1 MMESQAAVEKRY
13 RDALDSLVTKVQK
26 DRNIIAAILCGSMS
40 YDQVWDKSDIDL
52 LLVQREGKGDPR
64 GYTLTE
70 NDVNI
75 HAEVVPRGQLRQWQ
89 EAALQGSFE
98 HSFFSRSTLLFC
110 SDESVKTWYQNA
122 NLHNI
127 GGRDR
132 ALQLLIVAAGLLPTL
147 KYAEKQFYVNGDI
160 NYSFL
165 SILHTVESLARIEVI
180 LNDEVPSREV
190 IQPALEYNPDFF
202 RVTYSDLINCEK
214 NEAVIQ
220 KALDTIGAYLDEKL
234 FIFQPILDFLAEAAG
249 PRSTTE
255 LNDYFQKKIGDNRL
269 DAAYEWLAQ
278 KGVIQG
284 VSTPVKLT
292 LKSQVE
298 MEEAAYYYD
307 REAAATMGELQPPQ
321 LKFALNPDLRIGA
334 DAHPQIMDALDS
346 FVDKVEDD
354 RYIIAAILTS
364 NLAEDNVWEHTNIN
378 LLLIGRDDAKF
389 DEHYS
394 LVENGVNINVT
405 MHPRKRY
412 QQLLEGGLQG
422 SELHS
427 ILSRSRVLFT
437 RDEAIEE
444 WHSDLKHIGQRDR
457 ETQFINAGN
466 SIFALLTKAEKWFYL
481 KKDLNYS
488 FLYIML
494 LVQQL
499 ARVETIMHGEVPK
512 RKAIYQARAH
522 NPNFFDAVFTDL
534 INKEKDEERV
544 RRALETVDRY
554 LEDQTFTL
562 FQPLFDFLVSAGG
575 TRTATELSEHF
586 RMRQTWVGFVCEWLA
601 QKGVIEQFSSP
612 LRLTKESQI
621 SVEEAA
627 YYYDESNPFL
637 QDMRW

>member
-1 MMESQAAVEKRY
+1 MESQAAVEKRY
-13 RDALDSLVTKVQK
+13 HDALDSLITQVKK

-75 HAEVVPRGQLRQWQ
+75 HAEVVPRSQLRRWQ
-89 EAALQGSFE
+89 EAALQGSFG

-110 SDESVKTWYQNA
+110 SDESIKIWYQNA

-127 GGRDR
+127 GARDQ
-132 ALQLLIVAAGLLPTL
+132 ALLLLIVTTGLLPTL
-147 KYAEKQFYVNGDI
+147 KYAEKQFYVNRDL

-165 SILHTVESLARIEVI
+165 SILRTVESLARIEVI

-202 RVTYSDLINCEK
+202 RATYSDLINREK

-220 KALDTIGAYLDEKL
+220 NALDTIHAYLDEKL
-234 FIFQPILDFLAEAAG
+234 FIFQPILDFLAEADG

-255 LNDYFQKKIGDNRL
+255 LNSYFQKKIGENRL
-269 DAAYEWLAQ
+269 DAAYEWLAR
-278 KGVIQG
+278 KGIIQQ

-307 REAAATMGELQPPQ
+307 RETTIATSESNPPQ
-321 LKFALNPDLRIGA
+321 LKKN
-334 DAHPQIMDALDS
+334 AHPQIMNALDA
-346 FVDKVEDD
+346 FVDKVKGD

-364 NLAEDNVWEHTNIN
+364 NLAADNVWGHTNVNI
-378 LLLIGRDDAKF
+378 LLIGRDDAKF
-389 DEHYS
+389 DERYS
-394 LVENGVNINVT
+394 LVEDGVHINVT
-405 MHPRKRY
+405 MYPRKRY
-412 QQLLEGGLQG
+412 KQTLEGGLQG

-427 ILSRSRVLFT
+427 VLSRSRVLFS
-437 RDEAIEE
+437 RDEVIEE
-444 WHSDLKHIGQRDR
+444 WHSNLKHVGQRDR
-457 ETQFINAGN
+457 ETQLINAGN
-466 SIFALLTKAEKWFYL
+466 GIFAQLTKAEKWFYV
-481 KKDLNYS
+481 KKDFNYS
-488 FLYIML
+488 FLYIMF
-494 LVQQL
+494 VVEQL
-499 ARVETIMHGEVPK
+499 ARVETIMHGEVPR
-512 RKAIYQARAH
+512 RKAIYQARVH

-534 INKEKDEERV
+534 INKEKDEETV
-544 RRALETVDRY
+544 RRALETIDRY

-562 FQPLFDFLVSAGG
+562 FQPLFDFLMSAGG
-575 TRTATELSEHF
+575 TRTATELSDHF
-586 RMRQTWVGFVCEWLA
+586 GVRQVWVGLVCEWLA

-627 YYYDESNPFL
+627 YYYDEDNPFL
-637 QDMRW
+637 EEIRW

>member
-1 MMESQAAVEKRY
+1 MESQAAVEKRY

-64 GYTLTE
+64 GYTLSE

-75 HAEVVPRGQLRQWQ
+75 HAELVPRGQLRQWQ
-89 EAALQGSFE
+89 EAALQGSFD

-127 GGRDR
+127 GGRDK
-132 ALQLLIVAAGLLPTL
+132 ALQLLIVVTGLLPTL
-147 KYAEKQFYVNGDI
+147 RYAEKQFYVKGDL

-165 SILHTVESLARIEVI
+165 SILRTVESLARIEVI

-214 NEAVIQ
+214 NEATIQ
-220 KALDTIGAYLDEKL
+220 NTLDTINAYLDDKL
-234 FIFQPILDFLAEAAG
+234 FIFQPILDFLAEADG

-255 LNDYFQKKIGDNRL
+255 LNSYFQKKIGESRL
-269 DAAYEWLAQ
+269 DAAYEWLAR
-278 KGVIQG
+278 KGVIQRI
-284 VSTPVKLT
+284 STPVKLT

-298 MEEAAYYYD
+298 IEEAAYYYD
-307 REAAATMGELQPPQ
+307 KEAAATFDEVPPPRLKKDVQPE
-321 LKFALNPDLRIGA
+321 
-334 DAHPQIMDALDS
+334 IMEA
-346 FVDKVEDD
+346 VDTFIDKIKDD

-364 NLAEDNVWEHTNIN
+364 NLAEDNVWEYTDVNFF
-378 LLLIGRDDAKF
+378 LVGRDDAKF

-405 MHPRKRY
+405 MHPQKRY
-412 QQLLEGGLQG
+412 KQILEGGLQG

-427 ILSRSRVLFT
+427 ILARSQVLFSK
-437 RDEAIEE
+437 DEVIEE
-444 WHSDLKHIGQRDR
+444 WHSNLKHIGQRDR
-457 ETQFINAGN
+457 ETQFMNAGN
-466 SIFALLTKAEKWFYL
+466 GIFALLTKAEKWCYL
-481 KKDLNYS
+481 KKDFNYC
-488 FLYIML
+488 FLYIMF
-494 LVQQL
+494 VVEQL

-512 RKAIYQARAH
+512 RKAIYQAKVH
-522 NPNFFDAVFTDL
+522 NPDFFDAVFTDL
-534 INKEKDEERV
+534 INKEKDEKTVRV
-544 RRALETVDRY
+544 ALEIIDRY
-554 LEDQTFTL
+554 LEDQTFSL
-562 FQPLFDFLVSAGG
+562 FQPLFDFLASAGG
-575 TRTATELSEHF
+575 TRTATELSDHF
-586 RMRQTWVGFVCEWLA
+586 GVRQAWVGFLCEWLA
-601 QKGVIEQFSSP
+601 QKGVIEQFASP

-627 YYYDESNPFL
+627 YYYDADNPFL
-637 QDMRW
+637 DEMR

>member
-13 RDALDSLVTKVQK
+13 REALDSLVTQVKK

-52 LLVQREGKGDPR
+52 LLVQREGKGDSR
-64 GYTLTE
+64 GYTLSE

-75 HAEVVPRGQLRQWQ
+75 HAEVVPRSQLRRWQ
-89 EAALQGSFE
+89 EAALQGSFD

-122 NLHNI
+122 NLHDI
-127 GGRDR
+127 GARDR
-132 ALQLLIVAAGLLPTL
+132 ALQLLIVATGLLPTL
-147 KYAEKQFYVNGDI
+147 KYAEKQFYVNKDL

-165 SILHTVESLARIEVI
+165 SILRTVENLARIEVI

-202 RVTYSDLINCEK
+202 HVTYSDLINCEK
-214 NEAVIQ
+214 DEAVIQ
-220 KALDTIGAYLDEKL
+220 NALNTINAYLDEKL
-234 FIFQPILDFLAEAAG
+234 FIFQPILDFLAEADG

-255 LNDYFQKKIGDNRL
+255 LNSYFQKKISANRL
-269 DAAYEWLAQ
+269 DAAYEWLAR
-278 KGVIQG
+278 KGVIQQ
-284 VSTPVKLT
+284 VSTTVKLT

-298 MEEAAYYYD
+298 MEETAYYYD
-307 REAAATMGELQPPQ
+307 REAVATMSESRPSQ
-321 LKFALNPDLRIGA
+321 LEKE
-334 DAHPQIMDALDS
+334 AHPQIMDALDA
-346 FVDKVEDD
+346 FVDKVQDD

-378 LLLIGRDDAKF
+378 IFLIGRDDAKF

-394 LVENGVNINVT
+394 LVEDNVNINVT

-412 QQLLEGGLQG
+412 QQTLESELQG

-427 ILSRSRVLFT
+427 VLSRSRVLFS
-437 RDEAIEE
+437 RDEVIKE
-444 WHSDLKHIGQRDR
+444 WHSNLERVGERDR
-457 ETQFINAGN
+457 ETQLMNAGN
-466 SIFALLTKAEKWFYL
+466 GIFAQLTKAEKWFYL
-481 KKDLNYS
+481 KKDFNYS
-488 FLYIML
+488 FLYIMF
-494 LVQQL
+494 VVEQL

-512 RKAIYQARAH
+512 RKAIYQAREH
-522 NPNFFDAVFTDL
+522 NPNFFDAVFMDL
-534 INKEKDEERV
+534 INKEKDEETV
-544 RRALETVDRY
+544 RHALEAIDHY

-562 FQPLFDFLVSAGG
+562 FQPLFDFLASAGG
-575 TRTATELSEHF
+575 TRTATELRDHF
-586 RMRQTWVGFVCEWLA
+586 GGRQAWVGLVCEWLA
-601 QKGVIEQFSSP
+601 QKGAIEQFSSP

-627 YYYDESNPFL
+627 YYYDENNPFL
-637 QDMRW
+637 EEMGW

>member
-64 GYTLTE
+64 GYTLAE

-75 HAEVVPRGQLRQWQ
+75 HAEVVPRGQLRRWQ
-89 EAALQGSFE
+89 EAALQGSFD

-122 NLHNI
+122 NLHDI

-132 ALQLLIVAAGLLPTL
+132 ALQLLIVATGLLPTL
-147 KYAEKQFYVNGDI
+147 KYAEKQFYVNRDL

-165 SILHTVESLARIEVI
+165 SILRTVESLARIEVI

-202 RVTYSDLINCEK
+202 RVTYSDLINREK
-214 NEAVIQ
+214 DEAVIQ
-220 KALDTIGAYLDEKL
+220 SALDAINAYLDEKL
-234 FIFQPILDFLAEAAG
+234 FIFQPILDFLAEANG

-255 LNDYFQKKIGDNRL
+255 LNSYFQKKIGDNRL
-269 DAAYEWLAQ
+269 DAAYVWLAQ
-278 KGVIQG
+278 KGIIQQ

-298 MEEAAYYYD
+298 MEEAAYYYE
-307 REAAATMGELQPPQ
+307 REAAATMEELQPPQ
-321 LKFALNPDLRIGA
+321 LKS
-334 DAHPQIMDALDS
+334 DAHPQIMAALET
-346 FVDKVEDD
+346 FVDKVKDD

-364 NLAEDNVWEHTNIN
+364 NLAKDNVWEHTNIN
-378 LLLIGRDDAKF
+378 LFLIGRDDAKF

-394 LVENGVNINVT
+394 LVEDGVNINVT

-427 ILSRSRVLFT
+427 VLSRSRVLFS

-444 WHSDLKHIGQRDR
+444 WHNDLKYIGQRDQ
-457 ETQFINAGN
+457 ETQLMNAGN
-466 SIFALLTKAEKWFYL
+466 GIFAMLTKAEKWFYL

-488 FLYIML
+488 FLYIMFV
-494 LVQQL
+494 VQQL
-499 ARVETIMHGEVPK
+499 AQVETIMHGEVPK

-534 INKEKDEERV
+534 INKEKDEETV
-544 RRALETVDRY
+544 RRALEMIDRY
-554 LEDQTFTL
+554 LEDRTFTL
-562 FQPLFDFLVSAGG
+562 FQPLFDFLGSAGG
-575 TRTATELSEHF
+575 TRTATELSDHF
-586 RMRQTWVGFVCEWLA
+586 GVRQAWVGFVCEWLA
-601 QKGVIEQFSSP
+601 QKEVIEQFSSP

-627 YYYDESNPFL
+627 YYYDEDNPFL
-637 QDMRW
+637 EEMRW

>member
-1 MMESQAAVEKRY
+1 MIESQAAVEKRY

-70 NDVNI
+70 NNVNI

-132 ALQLLIVAAGLLPTL
+132 GLQLLIVAAGLLPTL

-165 SILHTVESLARIEVI
+165 SILRTVESLARIEVI

-202 RVTYSDLINCEK
+202 QITYSDLINCEK
-214 NEAVIQ
+214 NETVIQ
-220 KALDTIGAYLDEKL
+220 NALDTINAYLDEKL
-234 FIFQPILDFLAEAAG
+234 FIFQPILDFLAEANG

-255 LNDYFQKKIGDNRL
+255 LNSYFQKKIGETRL

-278 KGVIQG
+278 KGIIQG

-307 REAAATMGELQPPQ
+307 REAATTMGESHPPQ
-321 LKFALNPDLRIGA
+321 LKFALNPDLHIGA
-334 DAHPQIMDALDS
+334 DAHPQIMDALDF
-346 FVDKVEDD
+346 FVDKVQDD

-364 NLAEDNVWEHTNIN
+364 NLAEDNVWEHTDIN
-378 LLLIGRDDAKF
+378 LILIGRDDARF

-394 LVENGVNINVT
+394 LVEDGVNINVT

-437 RDEAIEE
+437 KDEAIEK

-466 SIFALLTKAEKWFYL
+466 GIFAMLTKAEKWFYL

-488 FLYIML
+488 FLYIMF

-512 RKAIYQARAH
+512 RKAIYQARMH
-522 NPNFFDAVFTDL
+522 NPDLFDAVFTDL
-534 INKEKDEERV
+534 INKEKDEETV
-544 RRALETVDRY
+544 RRALERIDRH
-554 LEDQTFTL
+554 LEDRTFIL
-562 FQPLFDFLVSAGG
+562 FQPLFDFLASAGG
-575 TRTATELSEHF
+575 TRTATELSDHF
-586 RMRQTWVGFVCEWLA
+586 RVRQTWVGFVCEWLA
-601 QKGVIEQFSSP
+601 QKGVIEQFASP
-612 LRLTKESQI
+612 LRLTKESQV

>member
-13 RDALDSLVTKVQK
+13 HDALDSLVTKVQK

-52 LLVQREGKGDPR
+52 LLIQREGKGDPR

-70 NDVNI
+70 NNVNI
-75 HAEVVPRGQLRQWQ
+75 HAEVVPRSQLRRWQ

-132 ALQLLIVAAGLLPTL
+132 ALQLLVVATGLLPTL
-147 KYAEKQFYVNGDI
+147 RYAEKQFYVNGDI

-165 SILHTVESLARIEVI
+165 SILRTVESLARIEVI

-202 RVTYSDLINCEK
+202 RVTYSDLINREK
-214 NEAVIQ
+214 DEAIIQ
-220 KALDTIGAYLDEKL
+220 NALDTINAYLDEKL
-234 FIFQPILDFLAEAAG
+234 FIFQPILDFLAEADG
-249 PRSTTE
+249 SRSTTE
-255 LNDYFQKKIGDNRL
+255 LNSYFQKKIGDNRL
-269 DAAYEWLAQ
+269 DAAYEWLAR
-278 KGVIQG
+278 KGIIQG

-307 REAAATMGELQPPQ
+307 RETTTITSELRQPK
-321 LKFALNPDLRIGA
+321 LKK
-334 DAHPQIMDALDS
+334 DAYPRIMDALDT
-346 FVDKVEDD
+346 FVDKVKGD
-354 RYIIAAILTS
+354 RYAIAVILTS

-378 LLLIGRDDAKF
+378 LLIIGRDDAKF

-405 MHPRKRY
+405 MYSRKRY
-412 QQLLEGGLQG
+412 QQLLEGELQG

-427 ILSRSRVLFT
+427 VLSRSQVFFT
-437 RDEAIEE
+437 RDTVIEE
-444 WHSDLKHIGQRDR
+444 WHSDLKHIGQRDQ
-457 ETQFINAGN
+457 ETQLINAGN
-466 SIFALLTKAEKWFYL
+466 SIFAVLTKAEKWFHL
-481 KKDLNYS
+481 KKDFNYS
-488 FLYIML
+488 FLYIMFV
-494 LVQQL
+494 VQQL

-512 RKAIYQARAH
+512 RKAIYQARMH

-534 INKEKDEERV
+534 INKAKEKETI
-544 RRALETVDRY
+544 RRALETIDRY
-554 LEDQTFTL
+554 LEDRTFTL
-562 FQPLFDFLVSAGG
+562 FQPLFDFLASAGG
-575 TRTATELSEHF
+575 TRTATELSDHF
-586 RMRQTWVGFVCEWLA
+586 GGRQAWVGLVCEWLA
-601 QKGVIEQFSSP
+601 QKEVIEQFSSP

-637 QDMRW
+637 KDMRW

>member
-13 RDALDSLVTKVQK
+13 HDALDSLLTKVQK

-64 GYTLTE
+64 GYTLAE

-75 HAEVVPRGQLRQWQ
+75 HAEVVPRSQLRRWQ
-89 EAALQGSFE
+89 EAALQGSFD

-127 GGRDR
+127 GARDR
-132 ALQLLIVAAGLLPTL
+132 ALQLLIVATGLLPTL
-147 KYAEKQFYVNGDI
+147 KYAEKQFYVNGDL

-165 SILHTVESLARIEVI
+165 SILRTVESLARIEVI

-202 RVTYSDLINCEK
+202 RVTYSDLINREK
-214 NEAVIQ
+214 NEGVIQ
-220 KALDTIGAYLDEKL
+220 NALETINTYLDEKL
-234 FIFQPILDFLAEAAG
+234 FIFQPILDFLAEADG

-255 LNDYFQKKIGDNRL
+255 LNDYFQKKIGENRL
-269 DAAYEWLAQ
+269 DAAYEWLAR
-278 KGVIQG
+278 KGIIQRI
-284 VSTPVKLT
+284 STPIKLT

-307 REAAATMGELQPPQ
+307 REAAATMSESHPPQ
-321 LKFALNPDLRIGA
+321 LKS
-334 DAHPQIMDALDS
+334 DAHPQIMDALDT
-346 FVDKVEDD
+346 FVDKVRDD

-364 NLAEDNVWEHTNIN
+364 NLAEDNVWEHTDIN
-378 LLLIGRDDAKF
+378 LFLIGRDDARF
-389 DEHYS
+389 DERYS
-394 LVENGVNINVT
+394 LVEDGVNINVT
-405 MHPRKRY
+405 MYPRKRY
-412 QQLLEGGLQG
+412 QQTLEGGLQG

-427 ILSRSRVLFT
+427 VLSRSRVLFT
-437 RDEAIEE
+437 RDAVVEE
-444 WHSDLKHIGQRDR
+444 WHNNLERVGERDR

-466 SIFALLTKAEKWFYL
+466 SIFALLTKAEKWCYV
-481 KKDLNYS
+481 KKDFNYS

-494 LVQQL
+494 VVQQL
-499 ARVETIMHGEVPK
+499 ARVETIMHGEVPN

-534 INKEKDEERV
+534 MDKEKDEETV
-544 RRALETVDRY
+544 RRALETIDRY
-554 LEDQTFTL
+554 LEDRALTL
-562 FQPLFDFLVSAGG
+562 FQPLFDFLASAGG
-575 TRTATELSEHF
+575 TRTATELSDHF
-586 RMRQTWVGFVCEWLA
+586 RVRQTWVGFVCEWLA
-601 QKGVIEQFSSP
+601 QKEIIEQFSSS

-627 YYYDESNPFL
+627 YYYDENNPFL
-637 QDMRW
+637 EEMRW

>member
-1 MMESQAAVEKRY
+1 MMESQAVVEKRY
-13 RDALDSLVTKVQK
+13 RNALDSLVTKVEK

-64 GYTLTE
+64 GYTLAE

-75 HAEVVPRGQLRQWQ
+75 HAEVIPRGQLRRWQ
-89 EAALQGSFE
+89 EAALQGSFD

-127 GGRDR
+127 GARDR
-132 ALQLLIVAAGLLPTL
+132 RLQLLIVVTGLLPTFR
-147 KYAEKQFYVNGDI
+147 YAEKQFYVNGDI

-165 SILHTVESLARIEVI
+165 SILRTVESLARIEVI

-202 RVTYSDLINCEK
+202 RVTYSDLINCGKDE
-214 NEAVIQ
+214 EVIQ
-220 KALDTIGAYLDEKL
+220 NALDTINAYLDEKL
-234 FIFQPILDFLAEAAG
+234 FIFQPILDFLAEADG

-255 LNDYFQKKIGDNRL
+255 LNSYFQKKIGENRI
-269 DAAYEWLAQ
+269 DAAYEWLAR
-278 KGVIQG
+278 KGIIQQI
-284 VSTPVKLT
+284 STSIKLT

-307 REAAATMGELQPPQ
+307 REAAATMGESHPPQ
-321 LKFALNPDLRIGA
+321 LKS
-334 DAHPQIMDALDS
+334 DAHPQIMEALDA
-346 FVDKVEDD
+346 FVEKVKDD
-354 RYIIAAILTS
+354 RYIVAAILTS
-364 NLAEDNVWEHTNIN
+364 NLAKDNVWEHTDIN
-378 LLLIGRDDAKF
+378 LFLIGRDDAKF
-389 DEHYS
+389 DEHYN
-394 LVENGVNINVT
+394 LVEDGVNINVT

-412 QQLLEGGLQG
+412 QQILEGGLQG

-427 ILSRSRVLFT
+427 VLSKSRVLFT
-437 RDEAIEE
+437 RDAVVEE
-444 WHSDLKHIGQRDR
+444 WHNNLERVGERDR
-457 ETQFINAGN
+457 ETQFINTGN
-466 SIFALLTKAEKWFYL
+466 SIFALLTKAEKWFYV

-494 LVQQL
+494 VVQQL

-534 INKEKDEERV
+534 MDKEKDEETV
-544 RRALETVDRY
+544 RRALEMIDRY
-554 LEDQTFTL
+554 LEDWTFTL
-562 FQPLFDFLVSAGG
+562 FQPLFDFLASAGG
-575 TRTATELSEHF
+575 TRTATELSDYF
-586 RMRQTWVGFVCEWLA
+586 GVRQAWVGLVCEWLA

-621 SVEEAA
+621 SVEEVA
-627 YYYDESNPFL
+627 YYYDEDNPFL
-637 QDMRW
+637 EEMR

>member
-1 MMESQAAVEKRY
+1 MMESQVAVEKRY
-13 RDALDSLVTKVQK
+13 HDALDSLVTKVQK

-110 SDESVKTWYQNA
+110 RDESVKTWYQNA

-127 GGRDR
+127 GARDR
-132 ALQLLIVAAGLLPTL
+132 ALQLLIVANGLLPTL
-147 KYAEKQFYVNGDI
+147 KYAKKQFYVNRDL

-165 SILHTVESLARIEVI
+165 SILHTVEGLARIEVI

-202 RVTYSDLINCEK
+202 HVTYADLINREK
-214 NEAVIQ
+214 NEGVIQ
-220 KALDTIGAYLDEKL
+220 NVLDTINAYLDEKL
-234 FIFQPILDFLAEAAG
+234 FIFQPILDFLAGADG

-255 LNDYFQKKIGDNRL
+255 LNSYFQKKIGDNRL
-269 DAAYEWLAQ
+269 DAAYEWLAR
-278 KGVIQG
+278 KDIIQE

-298 MEEAAYYYD
+298 VEEAAYYYD
-307 REAAATMGELQPPQ
+307 REATTRSSELRQPK
-321 LKFALNPDLRIGA
+321 LKQ
-334 DAHPQIMDALDS
+334 DAHPRIMDALDT
-346 FVDKVEDD
+346 FADKVQDD
-354 RYIIAAILTS
+354 RYIIGGILTS
-364 NLAEDNVWEHTNIN
+364 NLAADNVWEHTNIN
-378 LLLIGRDDAKF
+378 LILIGRDDAKF
-389 DEHYS
+389 NEHYS
-394 LVENGVNINVT
+394 LVEGGVNISVT
-405 MHPRKRY
+405 MQPRKRY
-412 QQLLEGGLQG
+412 QQTLEGGLQG

-427 ILSRSRVLFT
+427 VLSRSRVLFS
-437 RDEAIEE
+437 RDEVIKE
-444 WHSDLKHIGQRDR
+444 WHNNLERVGERDR

-466 SIFALLTKAEKWFYL
+466 GIFAQLTKAEKWFYV
-481 KKDLNYS
+481 KKDFNYS
-488 FLYIML
+488 FLYIMFV
-494 LVQQL
+494 VQQL

-512 RKAIYQARAH
+512 RKAIYQARMH

-534 INKEKDEERV
+534 INQEKDEETV
-544 RRALETVDRY
+544 RHALEKINRY
-554 LEDQTFTL
+554 LEDRIFTL
-562 FQPLFDFLVSAGG
+562 FQPLFDFLASAGG
-575 TRTATELSEHF
+575 TRTATELSDHF
-586 RMRQTWVGFVCEWLA
+586 GVRQAWVGLVCEWLA
-601 QKGVIEQFSSP
+601 QKGIIEQFSSP
-612 LRLTKESQI
+612 LRLTRESHI

-627 YYYDESNPFL
+627 YYHDEDNPFL
-637 QDMRW
+637 QDMKW

>member
-1 MMESQAAVEKRY
+1 MIESQAAVEKRY
-13 RDALDSLVTKVQK
+13 HDALDSLVTKVQK

-64 GYTLTE
+64 GYTLAE

-75 HAEVVPRGQLRQWQ
+75 HAEVIPRSQLRRWQ
-89 EAALQGSFE
+89 EAALQGSFD

-127 GGRDR
+127 GARDR
-132 ALQLLIVAAGLLPTL
+132 GLQLLIVATGLLPTL
-147 KYAEKQFYVNGDI
+147 RYAEKQFYVNRDL

-165 SILHTVESLARIEVI
+165 SILRTVESLARIEVI

-202 RVTYSDLINCEK
+202 RVTYSDLINREK
-214 NEAVIQ
+214 DEAVIQ
-220 KALDTIGAYLDEKL
+220 NALDTINAYLDEKL
-234 FIFQPILDFLAEAAG
+234 FIFQPILDFLAEADG

-255 LNDYFQKKIGDNRL
+255 LNSYFQKKIGENRL
-269 DAAYEWLAQ
+269 DAAYEWLAR
-278 KGVIQG
+278 KGIIQQ
-284 VSTPVKLT
+284 VSTPVKFT
-292 LKSQVE
+292 LKSQFE

-307 REAAATMGELQPPQ
+307 RAAAATMGALHPLQ
-321 LKFALNPDLRIGA
+321 LKS
-334 DAHPQIMDALDS
+334 DAHPQIMDALDT
-346 FVDKVEDD
+346 FAYKVKDD

-378 LLLIGRDDAKF
+378 LIIIGRDDAKF

-394 LVENGVNINVT
+394 LVEDGVNISVT
-405 MHPRKRY
+405 IYPRKRY
-412 QQLLEGGLQG
+412 QQIIEGGLQG

-427 ILSRSRVLFT
+427 VLSRSRVLFT
-437 RDEAIEE
+437 RDAVVEE
-444 WHSDLKHIGQRDR
+444 WHNNLERVGERDR
-457 ETQFINAGN
+457 ETQFINTGN
-466 SIFALLTKAEKWFYL
+466 SIFALLTKAEKWFYV
-481 KKDLNYS
+481 KKDFNYS

-494 LVQQL
+494 VVEQL
-499 ARVETIMHGEVPK
+499 ARVETIMHGEVPR
-512 RKAIYQARAH
+512 RKAIYQARMH

-534 INKEKDEERV
+534 MDKEKDEETV
-544 RRALETVDRY
+544 RRALETIDRY
-554 LEDQTFTL
+554 LEDRTFTL
-562 FQPLFDFLVSAGG
+562 FQPLFDFLASAGG
-575 TRTATELSEHF
+575 TRTATELRDHF
-586 RMRQTWVGFVCEWLA
+586 GVRQAWVGLVCEWLA

-627 YYYDESNPFL
+627 YYYDEDNPFL
-637 QDMRW
+637 EEMR

>member
-1 MMESQAAVEKRY
+1 MIESQAAVEKRY

-70 NDVNI
+70 SDVNI
-75 HAEVVPRGQLRQWQ
+75 HAEVVPRGQLRRWQ
-89 EAALQGSFE
+89 EAALQGSFD

-122 NLHNI
+122 NLHDI

-132 ALQLLIVAAGLLPTL
+132 VLQLLIVATGLIPTL
-147 KYAEKQFYVNGDI
+147 RYAEKQFYVNGDLD
-160 NYSFL
+160 YSFL
-165 SILHTVESLARIEVI
+165 SILRTVESLARIEVI

-202 RVTYSDLINCEK
+202 YVTYSDLINREK
-214 NEAVIQ
+214 NEEVIQ
-220 KALDTIGAYLDEKL
+220 NALDTINAYLDEKL
-234 FIFQPILDFLAEAAG
+234 FIFRPILDFLAEANG

-255 LNDYFQKKIGDNRL
+255 LNGYFQKKIGENRL
-269 DAAYEWLAQ
+269 DAAYEWLAR
-278 KGVIQG
+278 KGIIQQ

-307 REAAATMGELQPPQ
+307 REAAATMSESHPPQ

-334 DAHPQIMDALDS
+334 DAHPQIMDALDA
-346 FVDKVEDD
+346 FVDKVKDD

-364 NLAEDNVWEHTNIN
+364 NLAAANVWEHTDIN
-378 LLLIGRDDAKF
+378 LFLIGRDDARF
-389 DEHYS
+389 DERYN
-394 LVENGVNINVT
+394 LVEDGVNISVT
-405 MHPRKRY
+405 MYPRKRY
-412 QQLLEGGLQG
+412 QQTLEGGLQG

-427 ILSRSRVLFT
+427 VLSRSRVLFT
-437 RDEAIEE
+437 RDEVIEE
-444 WHSDLKHIGQRDR
+444 WHNNLERVGERDR

-466 SIFALLTKAEKWFYL
+466 SIFALLTKAEKWFYV
-481 KKDLNYS
+481 KKDFNYS

-494 LVQQL
+494 VVQQL
-499 ARVETIMHGEVPK
+499 ARIETLMHGEVPK
-512 RKAIYQARAH
+512 RKAIYQARVH
-522 NPNFFDAVFTDL
+522 NPSFFDAVFTDL
-534 INKEKDEERV
+534 MDKEKDEETV
-544 RRALETVDRY
+544 RRALEMIDRY
-554 LEDQTFTL
+554 LEDWTFTL
-562 FQPLFDFLVSAGG
+562 FQPLFDFLASAGG
-575 TRTATELSEHF
+575 TRTATELSDYF
-586 RMRQTWVGFVCEWLA
+586 GVRQAWVGLVCEWLA

-627 YYYDESNPFL
+627 YYYDENNPFL

>member
-13 RDALDSLVTKVQK
+13 RDALDSLVTKVEK

-64 GYTLTE
+64 GYTLSE

-75 HAEVVPRGQLRQWQ
+75 HAELVPRGQLRRWQ
-89 EAALQGSFE
+89 EAALQGSFD

-122 NLHNI
+122 NLHDI

-132 ALQLLIVAAGLLPTL
+132 ALQLLIVATGLLPTL
-147 KYAEKQFYVNGDI
+147 RYAEKQFYVNGDI

-165 SILHTVESLARIEVI
+165 SILRTVESLARIEVI

-214 NEAVIQ
+214 NEGVIQ
-220 KALDTIGAYLDEKL
+220 NALDTINAYLDEKL
-234 FIFQPILDFLAEAAG
+234 FIFQPILDFLAEANG

-255 LNDYFQKKIGDNRL
+255 LNDYFQKKISDSRL
-269 DAAYEWLAQ
+269 DVAYEWLAQ
-278 KGVIQG
+278 KGIIQG
-284 VSTPVKLT
+284 VSAPVKLT

-307 REAAATMGELQPPQ
+307 RKAAATIGESHPPQ
-321 LKFALNPDLRIGA
+321 LKFALNPDLRIGV
-334 DAHPQIMDALDS
+334 DAHPQIMEALEAL
-346 FVDKVEDD
+346 VDKVRDD
-354 RYIIAAILTS
+354 RYIIATILTS
-364 NLAEDNVWEHTNIN
+364 NLAEDNVWQHTNIN

-394 LVENGVNINVT
+394 LVEDGVNINVT

-437 RDEAIEE
+437 RDEAIEK

-457 ETQFINAGN
+457 ETQLINAGN
-466 SIFALLTKAEKWFYL
+466 SIFALLTKAEKWFYV

-494 LVQQL
+494 VVQQL

-512 RKAIYQARAH
+512 RKAIYQARRH

-534 INKEKDEERV
+534 INKDKDEQTV
-544 RRALETVDRY
+544 RRALETIDRY

-562 FQPLFDFLVSAGG
+562 FQPLFDFLASAGG
-575 TRTATELSEHF
+575 TRTATELSDHF
-586 RMRQTWVGFVCEWLA
+586 GVRQAWVGLVCEWLA

-627 YYYDESNPFL
+627 YYYDENNPFL
-637 QDMRW
+637 EDMRW

>member
-75 HAEVVPRGQLRQWQ
+75 HAEVVPRGQLRRWQ
-89 EAALQGSFE
+89 ETALQGSFD

-122 NLHNI
+122 NLHDI

-132 ALQLLIVAAGLLPTL
+132 ALQLLIVATGLLPTFR
-147 KYAEKQFYVNGDI
+147 YAEKQFYVNGDL

-165 SILHTVESLARIEVI
+165 SILRAVESLARIEVI

-202 RVTYSDLINCEK
+202 HVTYSDLINCEK
-214 NEAVIQ
+214 NEGVIQ
-220 KALDTIGAYLDEKL
+220 NALDTINTYLDEKL
-234 FIFQPILDFLAEAAG
+234 FIFQPILDFLAEAEG

-255 LNDYFQKKIGDNRL
+255 LNSYFQRKIGETRL
-269 DAAYEWLAQ
+269 DAAYEWLAR
-278 KGVIQG
+278 KGIIQQ
-284 VSTPVKLT
+284 VSSPVKLT

-298 MEEAAYYYD
+298 VEEAAYYYD
-307 REAAATMGELQPPQ
+307 RESATTMGESHPLL
-321 LKFALNPDLRIGA
+321 LKS
-334 DAHPQIMDALDS
+334 DAHPQIMEALEAL
-346 FVDKVEDD
+346 VDKVKDD
-354 RYIIAAILTS
+354 RYIIAVILTS

-394 LVENGVNINVT
+394 LVEEGVNINVT

-427 ILSRSRVLFT
+427 ILSRSRVFFT
-437 RDEAIEE
+437 RDEAIEK
-444 WHSDLKHIGQRDR
+444 WHSDLKHIGQRDQ
-457 ETQFINAGN
+457 ETQLHKCAGN

-488 FLYIML
+488 FLYIMF

-499 ARVETIMHGEVPK
+499 ARVETIMHGEVPE
-512 RKAIYQARAH
+512 RKAIYQARVH
-522 NPNFFDAVFTDL
+522 NPDLFDAVFTDL
-534 INKEKDEERV
+534 INTEKDEETV
-544 RRALETVDRY
+544 RRALETIDRY
-554 LEDQTFTL
+554 LDDRTFTL
-562 FQPLFDFLVSAGG
+562 FQPLFDFLASAGG
-575 TRTATELSEHF
+575 TRTATELSDHF
-586 RMRQTWVGFVCEWLA
+586 SVRQTWVGFVCEWLA
-601 QKGVIEQFSSP
+601 QKEVIEQFSSP

-627 YYYDESNPFL
+627 YYYDEHNPFL
-637 QDMRW
+637 GI

>member
-202 RVTYSDLINCEK
+202 RVTYSNLINCEK

>member
-1 MMESQAAVEKRY
+1 MESQAVVEKRY
-13 RDALDSLVTKVQK
+13 HDALDFLVTKVQK

-75 HAEVVPRGQLRQWQ
+75 HAEVVPRGELRRWQ

-127 GGRDR
+127 GERDR
-132 ALQLLIVAAGLLPTL
+132 ALQLLIVATGLLPTL
-147 KYAEKQFYVNGDI
+147 RYAEKQFYVNSDL

-165 SILHTVESLARIEVI
+165 SILRTVESLARIEVI

-202 RVTYSDLINCEK
+202 HVTYSDLINREK
-214 NEAVIQ
+214 DEAVIQ
-220 KALDTIGAYLDEKL
+220 NALDTIHAYLDGKL
-234 FIFQPILDFLAEAAG
+234 FIFQPILEFLAEAGG
-249 PRSTTE
+249 PQSTTE
-255 LNDYFQKKIGDNRL
+255 LNTYFQKKIGDNRL
-269 DAAYEWLAQ
+269 DAAYEWLAR
-278 KGVIQG
+278 KGIIQQ

-307 REAAATMGELQPPQ
+307 REAATTMDELRSSQ

-334 DAHPQIMDALDS
+334 DAHPQIMEALDT
-346 FVDKVEDD
+346 FVDKVKDD

-364 NLAEDNVWEHTNIN
+364 NLAEDNVCEYTNIN

-394 LVENGVNINVT
+394 LVEYGVNISVT

-427 ILSRSRVLFT
+427 VLSRSQVLFT

-444 WHSDLKHIGQRDR
+444 WHSDLKHIGQRDQ
-457 ETQFINAGN
+457 ETQLINAGN

-488 FLYIML
+488 FLYIMF

-512 RKAIYQARAH
+512 RKAIYQAKMY
-522 NPNFFDAVFTDL
+522 NPDLFDAVFTDL
-534 INKEKDEERV
+534 INKEKDEGTV
-544 RRALETVDRY
+544 RRALETIDRY
-554 LEDQTFTL
+554 LADQTFTL
-562 FQPLFDFLVSAGG
+562 FQPLFDFLASAGG
-575 TRTATELSEHF
+575 TRTATELSDHF
-586 RMRQTWVGFVCEWLA
+586 GVRQAWVGLVCEWLA
-601 QKGVIEQFSSP
+601 QKGIIEQFSSP

-627 YYYDESNPFL
+627 YYYDEDNPFL
-637 QDMRW
+637 EEMRW

>member
-1 MMESQAAVEKRY
+1 MESQAAVEKRY
-13 RDALDSLVTKVQK
+13 HDALDSLVTKVQK

-52 LLVQREGKGDPR
+52 LLVQREGKGEPR
-64 GYTLTE
+64 GYTLSE

-75 HAEVVPRGQLRQWQ
+75 HAEVVPRGQLRRWQ
-89 EAALQGSFE
+89 EAALQGSFD

-122 NLHNI
+122 NLHDI

-132 ALQLLIVAAGLLPTL
+132 ALQLLIVATGLLPTL
-147 KYAEKQFYVNGDI
+147 KYAEKQFYVNRDL

-165 SILHTVESLARIEVI
+165 SILRTVESLARIEVI

-190 IQPALEYNPDFF
+190 IQPALEYNPAFF

-214 NEAVIQ
+214 DEAVIQ
-220 KALDTIGAYLDEKL
+220 NALDTINAYLDEKL
-234 FIFQPILDFLAEAAG
+234 FIFQPILDFLAEAGG
-249 PRSTTE
+249 PRSATE
-255 LNDYFQKKIGDNRL
+255 LNSYFQNKIGDNHL
-269 DAAYEWLAQ
+269 DAAYVWLAQ
-278 KGVIQG
+278 KGIIQQ
-284 VSTPVKLT
+284 VSTPVKFT

-307 REAAATMGELQPPQ
+307 RAAPMGESQLPQ
-321 LKFALNPDLRIGA
+321 LKS
-334 DAHPQIMDALDS
+334 DAHPQIMAALET
-346 FVDKVEDD
+346 FVDKVQDD
-354 RYIIAAILTS
+354 RYITAAILTS

-378 LLLIGRDDAKF
+378 LFLIGRDDAKF

-394 LVENGVNINVT
+394 LVENGVTINVT

-427 ILSRSRVLFT
+427 ILSRSRVLFS
-437 RDEAIEE
+437 RDAAIEK
-444 WHSDLKHIGQRDR
+444 WHSDLKHIGQRDQ
-457 ETQFINAGN
+457 ETQLLNAGN
-466 SIFALLTKAEKWFYL
+466 SIFALLTKAEKWFHV

-488 FLYIML
+488 FLYIMFV
-494 LVQQL
+494 VQQL
-499 ARVETIMHGEVPK
+499 ARVETIMQGEVPK
-512 RKAIYQARAH
+512 RKAIYQAGTH

-534 INKEKDEERV
+534 VSKEQDEETV
-544 RRALETVDRY
+544 RRALEMIDRY
-554 LEDQTFTL
+554 LEDRTFTL
-562 FQPLFDFLVSAGG
+562 FQPLFDFLASAGG
-575 TRTATELSEHF
+575 TRTATELSDHF
-586 RMRQTWVGFVCEWLA
+586 GVRQAWVGLVCEWLA
-601 QKGVIEQFSSP
+601 QKEVIEQFSSP

-627 YYYDESNPFL
+627 YYYDEHNPFL
-637 QDMRW
+637 EEMRW

>member
-1 MMESQAAVEKRY
+1 MIESQAAVEKRY
-13 RDALDSLVTKVQK
+13 RDALDSLVTKVEK

-64 GYTLTE
+64 GYTLAE

-75 HAEVVPRGQLRQWQ
+75 HAEVIPRSQLRRWQ
-89 EAALQGSFE
+89 EAALQGSFD

-127 GGRDR
+127 GARDR
-132 ALQLLIVAAGLLPTL
+132 GLQLLIVATGLLPTL
-147 KYAEKQFYVNGDI
+147 RYAEKQFYVNRDL

-165 SILHTVESLARIEVI
+165 SILRTVESLARIEVI

-202 RVTYSDLINCEK
+202 RVTYSDLINREK
-214 NEAVIQ
+214 DEAVIQ
-220 KALDTIGAYLDEKL
+220 NALDTINAYLDEKL
-234 FIFQPILDFLAEAAG
+234 FIFQPILDFLAEADG

-255 LNDYFQKKIGDNRL
+255 LNSYFQKKIGENRL
-269 DAAYEWLAQ
+269 DAAYEWLAR
-278 KGVIQG
+278 KGIIQQ

-307 REAAATMGELQPPQ
+307 REAAATMGALHPLQ
-321 LKFALNPDLRIGA
+321 LKS
-334 DAHPQIMDALDS
+334 DAHPQIMDALDT
-346 FVDKVEDD
+346 FVYKVKDD

-378 LLLIGRDDAKF
+378 LIIIGRDDAKF

-394 LVENGVNINVT
+394 LVEDGVNISVT
-405 MHPRKRY
+405 IYPRKRY
-412 QQLLEGGLQG
+412 QQIIEGGLQG

-427 ILSRSRVLFT
+427 VLSRSRVLFT
-437 RDEAIEE
+437 RDAVVEE
-444 WHSDLKHIGQRDR
+444 WHNNLERVGERDR
-457 ETQFINAGN
+457 ETQFINTGN
-466 SIFALLTKAEKWFYL
+466 SIFALLTKAEKWFYV
-481 KKDLNYS
+481 KKDFNYS

-494 LVQQL
+494 VVEQL
-499 ARVETIMHGEVPK
+499 ARVETIMHGEVPR
-512 RKAIYQARAH
+512 RKAIYQARMH

-534 INKEKDEERV
+534 MDKEKDEETV
-544 RRALETVDRY
+544 RRALETIDRY
-554 LEDQTFTL
+554 LEDRTFTL
-562 FQPLFDFLVSAGG
+562 FQPLFDFLASAGG
-575 TRTATELSEHF
+575 TRTATELSDHF
-586 RMRQTWVGFVCEWLA
+586 GVRQAWVGLVCEWLA

-627 YYYDESNPFL
+627 YYYDEDNPFL
-637 QDMRW
+637 EEMR

>member
-1 MMESQAAVEKRY
+1 MVESQAVVEKRY
-13 RDALDSLVTKVQK
+13 HDALDSLVTKVQK

-127 GGRDR
+127 GARDR
-132 ALQLLIVAAGLLPTL
+132 ALQLLIVATGLLPTL
-147 KYAEKQFYVNGDI
+147 KYTEKQFYVNSDL

-165 SILHTVESLARIEVI
+165 SILRAVESLARIEVI

-202 RVTYSDLINCEK
+202 RVTYSDLINREK

-220 KALDTIGAYLDEKL
+220 NALDTINTYLDEKL
-234 FIFQPILDFLAEAAG
+234 FIFQPILDFLAEANG

-255 LNDYFQKKIGDNRL
+255 LNSYFQKKIGDNRL
-269 DAAYEWLAQ
+269 DAAYEWLAR
-278 KGVIQG
+278 KGIIQQ

-292 LKSQVE
+292 LKSQIE

-307 REAAATMGELQPPQ
+307 REAATTMDESPPPQ
-321 LKFALNPDLRIGA
+321 LKS
-334 DAHPQIMDALDS
+334 DAHPRIMDALNT
-346 FVDKVEDD
+346 FVDKVKDD

-364 NLAEDNVWEHTNIN
+364 NLAADNVWEHTDIN

-394 LVENGVNINVT
+394 LVEGGVNINVT

-412 QQLLEGGLQG
+412 QQILEGGLQG

-427 ILSRSRVLFT
+427 VLSRSRVLFT
-437 RDEAIEE
+437 RDEVVEE
-444 WHSDLKHIGQRDR
+444 WHNNLERVGERDR
-457 ETQFINAGN
+457 ETQSINAGN
-466 SIFALLTKAEKWFYL
+466 SIFALLTKAEKWFYV

-488 FLYIML
+488 FLYIMFM
-494 LVQQL
+494 VQQL
-499 ARVETIMHGEVPK
+499 ARVEAIIHGEVPK
-512 RKAIYQARAH
+512 RKAIYQAIMH
-522 NPNFFDAVFTDL
+522 NPNFFDAVFTNL
-534 INKEKDEERV
+534 INKEKDEETV
-544 RRALETVDRY
+544 RHALETIDRY

-562 FQPLFDFLVSAGG
+562 FQPLFDFLAGAGG
-575 TRTATELSEHF
+575 TRTATELSDHF
-586 RMRQTWVGFVCEWLA
+586 GVRQAWVGLVCEWLA
-601 QKGVIEQFSSP
+601 QKGVIEQFSAP
-612 LRLTKESQI
+612 LRLTKDSQV

-637 QDMRW
+637 EEMRR

>member
-13 RDALDSLVTKVQK
+13 RDALDFLVTKVQK

-70 NDVNI
+70 SDVNI
-75 HAEVVPRGQLRQWQ
+75 HAEVVPRSQLRQWQ

-122 NLHNI
+122 NLHDI

-132 ALQLLIVAAGLLPTL
+132 ALQLLIVATGLLPTL
-147 KYAEKQFYVNGDI
+147 QYAEKQFYVNRDL

-165 SILHTVESLARIEVI
+165 SILRAVESLARIEVI

-202 RVTYSDLINCEK
+202 RITYSDLINREK
-214 NEAVIQ
+214 NEKVIQ
-220 KALDTIGAYLDEKL
+220 NTLDTINAYLDEKM
-234 FIFQPILDFLAEAAG
+234 FIFQPILDFLAEADG

-255 LNDYFQKKIGDNRL
+255 LNSYFQKKVGDNRL
-269 DAAYEWLAQ
+269 DAAYEWLARN
-278 KGVIQG
+278 GIIQR

-307 REAAATMGELQPPQ
+307 REAATTMDELQPPQ
-321 LKFALNPDLRIGA
+321 LKS
-334 DAHPQIMDALDS
+334 DAHPQIMDALDT
-346 FVDKVEDD
+346 FVNKVKDD

-364 NLAEDNVWEHTNIN
+364 NLAADNVWEYTNIN

-394 LVENGVNINVT
+394 LVEDGVNINVT

-412 QQLLEGGLQG
+412 KQILEGGLQG

-427 ILSRSRVLFT
+427 VLSRSQVLFS

-444 WHSDLKHIGQRDR
+444 WHSALKYVGERDR
-457 ETQFINAGN
+457 ETQFMNAGN
-466 SIFALLTKAEKWFYL
+466 SIFALLTKAEKWFHV

-488 FLYIML
+488 FLYIMFM
-494 LVQQL
+494 VQQL
-499 ARVETIMHGEVPK
+499 ARVETIMHREVPK

-522 NPNFFDAVFTDL
+522 NPNFFDAVFTNLVD
-534 INKEKDEERV
+534 KKKDEETV
-544 RRALETVDRY
+544 RCALEMIDRY
-554 LEDQTFTL
+554 LEDRTFTL
-562 FQPLFDFLVSAGG
+562 FQPLFDFLASAGG
-575 TRTATELSEHF
+575 TRTATELSDHF
-586 RMRQTWVGFVCEWLA
+586 GVRQAWVGFVCEWLA
-601 QKGVIEQFSSP
+601 QKGVIEQFSAP

-627 YYYDESNPFL
+627 YYYDEDNPFL
-637 QDMRW
+637 EEMKW

>member
-13 RDALDSLVTKVQK
+13 HDALDSLVTKVQK

-52 LLVQREGKGDPR
+52 LLIQREGQGDPR

-75 HAEVVPRGQLRQWQ
+75 HAEVVPRSQLRRWQ

-110 SDESVKTWYQNA
+110 SDESIKTWYQNA
-122 NLHNI
+122 NLRNI
-127 GGRDR
+127 GERDR
-132 ALQLLIVAAGLLPTL
+132 GLQLLIVGTGLLPTL
-147 KYAEKQFYVNGDI
+147 RYAEKQFYVNGDI

-165 SILHTVESLARIEVI
+165 SILRTVESLARIEVI

-202 RVTYSDLINCEK
+202 RVTYSDLINCKKDEV
-214 NEAVIQ
+214 VIQ
-220 KALDTIGAYLDEKL
+220 KALNTINAYLDEKL
-234 FIFQPILDFLAEAAG
+234 FIFQPILDFLAEADG

-255 LNDYFQKKIGDNRL
+255 LNSYFQKKIGDSRL
-269 DAAYEWLAQ
+269 DAAYEWLAR
-278 KGVIQG
+278 KGIIQQ
-284 VSTPVKLT
+284 VSTPVNLT

-307 REAAATMGELQPPQ
+307 RAAPMDELQPPQ
-321 LKFALNPDLRIGA
+321 LKS
-334 DAHPQIMDALDS
+334 DAHPQIMNALDA
-346 FVDKVEDD
+346 FVDKVRDD

-378 LLLIGRDDAKF
+378 LFLIGRDDAKF
-389 DEHYS
+389 DERYS
-394 LVENGVNINVT
+394 LVEDGVNINVT
-405 MHPRKRY
+405 VYPRKRY

-427 ILSRSRVLFT
+427 ILSRSRVLFS
-437 RDEAIEE
+437 RDKVIEK
-444 WHSDLKHIGQRDR
+444 WHSDLKCVGERDKQ
-457 ETQFINAGN
+457 TQLINTGN
-466 SIFALLTKAEKWFYL
+466 SIFALLTKAEKWFHV
-481 KKDLNYS
+481 KKDFNYS
-488 FLYIML
+488 FLYIMF

-512 RKAIYQARAH
+512 RKAIYQARVH
-522 NPNFFDAVFTDL
+522 NPDFFDAVFTDL
-534 INKEKDEERV
+534 MDREKDEETV
-544 RRALETVDRY
+544 RRALEMIDRY

-562 FQPLFDFLVSAGG
+562 FQPLFDFLMSAGG
-575 TRTATELSEHF
+575 TRTATELSDHF
-586 RMRQTWVGFVCEWLA
+586 GVRQAWVGLVCEWLA
-601 QKGVIEQFSSP
+601 QKEVIEQFSSP

-627 YYYDESNPFL
+627 YYYDEDNPFL
-637 QDMRW
+637 AEMRW

>member
-1 MMESQAAVEKRY
+1 MMESQATVEKRY
-13 RDALDSLVTKVQK
+13 HDALDSLVTKVQK

-64 GYTLTE
+64 GYTLSE

-75 HAEVVPRGQLRQWQ
+75 HAEIVPRGQLRRWQ
-89 EAALQGSFE
+89 ETALQGSFD

-127 GGRDR
+127 GGRDK
-132 ALQLLIVAAGLLPTL
+132 ALQLLVVATGLLPTL
-147 KYAEKQFYVNGDI
+147 KYAEKQFYVNRDL

-165 SILHTVESLARIEVI
+165 SILRAVESLARIEVI

-202 RVTYSDLINCEK
+202 RITYSDLINCEK

-220 KALDTIGAYLDEKL
+220 NALDTINAYLDEKL
-234 FIFQPILDFLAEAAG
+234 FIFQPILDFLAEADG
-249 PRSTTE
+249 PRATTE
-255 LNDYFQKKIGDNRL
+255 LNSYFQKKIGDNRL
-269 DAAYEWLAQ
+269 NAAYEWLTQ
-278 KGVIQG
+278 KGIVQQ

-298 MEEAAYYYD
+298 MEEATYYYD
-307 REAAATMGELQPPQ
+307 REASTTIDESRPPK
-321 LKFALNPDLRIGA
+321 LKK
-334 DAHPQIMDALDS
+334 DAHPRIMDALHT
-346 FVDKVEDD
+346 FVDKVKED

-378 LLLIGRDDAKF
+378 LFLIGRDDAKF

-394 LVENGVNINVT
+394 LVEDGVNISVT
-405 MHPRKRY
+405 MQPQKQY
-412 QQLLEGGLQG
+412 KQTLERELQG

-427 ILSRSRVLFT
+427 VLSRSRVLFSK
-437 RDEAIEE
+437 DEVIEE
-444 WHSDLKHIGQRDR
+444 WHSNLEHIGERDR

-466 SIFALLTKAEKWFYL
+466 AIFALLTKAEKWFYV

-488 FLYIML
+488 FLYIMSV
-494 LVQQL
+494 VQQL
-499 ARVETIMHGEVPK
+499 ARVETIMHGEVPE
-512 RKAIYQARAH
+512 RKAIYQARVY
-522 NPNFFDAVFTDL
+522 NPNFFDAIFTNL
-534 INKEKDEERV
+534 INKEKDEETV
-544 RRALETVDRY
+544 RRALETIDRY

-562 FQPLFDFLVSAGG
+562 FQPLFDFLASAGG
-575 TRTATELSEHF
+575 TRTATELSDHF
-586 RMRQTWVGFVCEWLA
+586 GVRQVWVGLVCEWLA

-627 YYYDESNPFL
+627 YYYDENNPFL
-637 QDMRW
+637 EEMR

>member
-13 RDALDSLVTKVQK
+13 RDGLDSLVTKVQK

-64 GYTLTE
+64 GYTLSE

-75 HAEVVPRGQLRQWQ
+75 HAEVVPRGQLRRWQ
-89 EAALQGSFE
+89 EAALQGSFD

-122 NLHNI
+122 NLHDI

-132 ALQLLIVAAGLLPTL
+132 ALQLLIVATGLLPTL
-147 KYAEKQFYVNGDI
+147 KYAEKQFYVNRDL

-165 SILHTVESLARIEVI
+165 SILRVVESLARIEVI

-202 RVTYSDLINCEK
+202 RVTYSDLINREK
-214 NEAVIQ
+214 DEAIIQ
-220 KALDTIGAYLDEKL
+220 NALDTINSYLDEKL
-234 FIFQPILDFLAEAAG
+234 FIFQPILDFLAEAGG
-249 PRSTTE
+249 PRSATE
-255 LNDYFQKKIGDNRL
+255 LNSYFQNKIGDNHL
-269 DAAYEWLAQ
+269 DAAYVWLAQ
-278 KGVIQG
+278 KGIIQQ
-284 VSTPVKLT
+284 VSTPVKFT

-307 REAAATMGELQPPQ
+307 RAAPMGELQLPQ
-321 LKFALNPDLRIGA
+321 LKS
-334 DAHPQIMDALDS
+334 DAHPQIMAALET
-346 FVDKVEDD
+346 FVDKVQDD
-354 RYIIAAILTS
+354 RYITAAILTS

-378 LLLIGRDDAKF
+378 LFLIGRDDAKF

-394 LVENGVNINVT
+394 LVEDGVNINVT

-412 QQLLEGGLQG
+412 QQLLEGGLQV

-427 ILSRSRVLFT
+427 VLSRSRVLFS
-437 RDEAIEE
+437 RDEVINE
-444 WHSDLKHIGQRDR
+444 WHSDLKHIGQRDQ
-457 ETQFINAGN
+457 ETQLLNAGN
-466 SIFALLTKAEKWFYL
+466 GIFALLTKAEKWFYL

-488 FLYIML
+488 FLYIMFV
-494 LVQQL
+494 VQQL
-499 ARVETIMHGEVPK
+499 ARVETIMQGEVPK
-512 RKAIYQARAH
+512 RKAIYQAREH

-534 INKEKDEERV
+534 VNKEKDEETV
-544 RRALETVDRY
+544 RRALEMIDRY
-554 LEDQTFTL
+554 LEDRTFTL
-562 FQPLFDFLVSAGG
+562 FQPLFDFLASAGG
-575 TRTATELSEHF
+575 TRTATELSDHF
-586 RMRQTWVGFVCEWLA
+586 GVRQAWVGLVCEWLA
-601 QKGVIEQFSSP
+601 QKEVIEQFSSP

-627 YYYDESNPFL
+627 YYYDEHNPFL
-637 QDMRW
+637 EDMRW